1 MAISRQTTPHEPQR
15 VHTTAI
21 PSSKGNPTNKMNPKK
36 RYRHSRKSWLAAA
49 LFTAHTLTSSAQI
62 VAGWD
67 TYLGSGADGFPIE
80 APVLAT
86 GVTASFVTTSDGGPW
101 VIIDERGA
109 SSDGTWGTL
118 VGPPAADTT
127 VGTSNDQNLE
137 LSNATTGGTI
147 TLTLNNNSGA
157 DITLNAFHMD
167 ALAFRPKAARTY
179 TLDVSAGGAIT
190 AGNIYSSG
198 DQEIKSQGGLP
209 PDNDQGNDINHD
221 LSFLADSTLED
232 GGTVE
237 FLLTFSGGAGDGSG
251 GHDLW
256 IDNLAISSS
265 TAGSDQLA
273 ITAAPAS
280 ATAGTDFSVTVQAQD
295 SNGSLLAGGVSE
307 DTEIVLTTADGNG
320 VLSGNTATIPAGSNT
335 ITIDAVQYTAAENIT
350 LVASQTSGDLLV
362 PSGQSP
368 AITINAGVAS
378 VVSVESA
385 NDGTGAAIGNTSFRI
400 NDPADTLDVFA
411 ISRDSV
417 GNFIAFETSAT
428 FTLEDTTDALDA
440 GDLVNN
446 QNGTATFTARNLGA
460 GVIRATVAGLTNG
473 DSGLI
478 TVEEPQ
484 NRWIATGNGSWG
496 TPTNWLDSNQ
506 PFFDNTTDLFFMD
519 EFAITAQSFINGER
533 TIRSLNITEFA
544 DPTVTQ
550 PGFGIRFLQNNSAGN
565 ATSLTMD
572 TDSLVDPAEINIA
585 AGAEINVDIGNV
597 NNGFIPDLPENYGN
611 LVLADPLLITHLG
624 SGNLTFSRPIAEA
637 QPEVIEGEP
646 EPEPGESMSVTI
658 DPTSTG
664 TVSLIAANTYTGPT
678 TVNGGILRLRNGQAI
693 NDEATLAINS
703 AVVDIREDES
713 VGNLFIDGVRQAP
726 GIYGSTA
733 SLAPLE
739 NQQDTNFSGPGTIT
753 VLGVAIDTGAP
764 EIVSMINT
772 GTSITLTWTSNPGDA
787 YSVFFSTDLSSFNDE
802 LDDGIPASADA
813 GVTAYTFPLTLLGA
827 DVEKAF
833 FRVVKN

>member
-1 MAISRQTTPHEPQR
+1 
-15 VHTTAI
+15 
-21 PSSKGNPTNKMNPKK
+21 MNPKK

-49 LFTAHTLTSSAQI
+49 LLTAPTLTSSAQI

-157 DITLNAFHMD
+157 DIALNAFHMD

-179 TLDVSAGGAIT
+179 TLDVLAGGAIT
-190 AGNIYSSG
+190 AGNVYSSG

-209 PDNDQGNDINHD
+209 PDNDQGNDIDHD

-265 TAGSDQLA
+265 TAGSNQLA

-320 VLSGNTATIPAGSNT
+320 VLSGNTATIPTGSNT
-335 ITIDAVQYTAAENIT
+335 ITFDAVQYTAAENIT

-368 AITINAGVAS
+368 AITINAGAAS

-385 NDGTGAAIGNTSFRI
+385 NDGSGTAIGNTSFRI

-428 FTLEDTTDALDA
+428 FTLEDTTDALGA
-440 GDLVNN
+440 GDLVDN
-446 QNGTATFTARNLGA
+446 QNGTATFTARNLGT
-460 GVIRATVAGLTNG
+460 GVIRATVAGLTDG

-484 NRWIATGNGSWG
+484 NRWVATGNGSWG
-496 TPTNWLDSNQ
+496 NPTNWLDSNQ

-585 AGAEINVDIGNV
+585 AGAEINVNIGNV
-597 NNGFIPDLPENYGN
+597 NNGFIADLPENYGN
-611 LVLADPLLITHLG
+611 LILADPLRITHLG
-624 SGNLTFSRPIAEA
+624 TGVLTFSRPI
-637 QPEVIEGEP
+637 VEP
-646 EPEPGESMSVTI
+646 ESAEESMSVTI
-658 DPTSTG
+658 DSTSTG
-664 TVSLIAANTYTGPT
+664 TVSFIAANTYTGPT

-693 NDEATLAINS
+693 NDEATLAINN

-733 SLAPLE
+733 SLATLE

-753 VLGVAIDTGAP
+753 VLGVATNTGAP
-764 EIVSMINT
+764 EIVGII
-772 GTSITLTWTSNPGDA
+772 TSETSVTLSWTSNPGDT
-787 YSVFFSTDLSSFNDE
+787 YSIFFSTDLRSFDDE
-802 LDDGIPASADA
+802 LDDGIPAAADA
-813 GVTAYTFPLTLLGA
+813 DITSYTFPLTLLGQN
-827 DVEKAF
+827 VEKAF

>member
-1 MAISRQTTPHEPQR
+1 
-15 VHTTAI
+15 
-21 PSSKGNPTNKMNPKK
+21 MNPKK

-49 LFTAHTLTSSAQI
+49 LFTAPTLTSSAQI

-157 DITLNAFHMD
+157 DIALNAFHMD

-179 TLDVSAGGAIT
+179 TLDVLAGGAIT
-190 AGNIYSSG
+190 AGNVYSSG

-209 PDNDQGNDINHD
+209 PDNDQGVDIDHD

-265 TAGSDQLA
+265 TAGSNQLA

-320 VLSGNTATIPAGSNT
+320 VLSGNTATIPTGSNT
-335 ITIDAVQYTAAENIT
+335 ITFDAVQYTAAENMT

-362 PSGQSP
+362 PSGQSSP
-368 AITINAGVAS
+368 ITINAGAAS

-385 NDGTGAAIGNTSFRI
+385 NDGSGTAIGNTSFRI

-428 FTLEDTTDALDA
+428 FTLENSTDALDT
-440 GDLVNN
+440 GDLINN
-446 QNGTATFTARNLGA
+446 QNGSATFTARNLGT
-460 GVIRATVAGLTNG
+460 GIIRATVAGLTDG

-597 NNGFIPDLPENYGN
+597 NNGFIADLPENYGN
-611 LVLADPLLITHLG
+611 LILADPLRITHLG
-624 SGNLTFSRPIAEA
+624 TGVLTFSRPIAE
-637 QPEVIEGEP
+637 PEGME
-646 EPEPGESMSVTI
+646 ESMSVTI

-664 TVSLIAANTYTGPT
+664 TVSFIAANTYTGPT

-693 NDEATLAINS
+693 NDEATLAINN

-753 VLGVAIDTGAP
+753 VLGVATDTGAP
-764 EIVSMINT
+764 EIVGII
-772 GTSITLTWTSNPGDA
+772 TSETSVTLSWTSNPGDT
-787 YSVFFSTDLSSFNDE
+787 YSIFFSTDLRSFDDE
-802 LDDGIPASADA
+802 LDDGIPATTDAD
-813 GVTAYTFPLTLLGA
+813 VTAYTFPLTLLGA